1 MVLSLTENHIKR
13 KEAMMLTNHRKTK
26 RQIFEDTLND
36 IKTATNRKNVD
47 LAIKLTTWL
56 KDKLLL
62 AESAE
67 QLKIDLRKA
76 AEAKRIERKK
86 AQQENRKPCYK
97 GIPYIKPLKVSRGEV
112 WQCELGQNIGSEQNE
127 SRPVLIIQN
136 DVTNTHSPNT
146 IIAPL
151 TSLSNRSDK
160 KGATLTPEEAA
171 EERQKLRANEVL
183 ILPEQHAGGESTG
196 IAAPSVL
203 MCQNIKEVNKMRLQY
218 RITLLDPEVMKEV
231 DIAIRNSLGLE

>member
-1 MVLSLTENHIKR
+1 M
-13 KEAMMLTNHRKTK
+13 TNHRKTK

-36 IKTATNRKNVD
+36 IKNATNKKNVD
-47 LAIKLTTWL
+47 IAIRLTTWL

-67 QLKIDLRKA
+67 QLKIDSRKA
-76 AEAKRIERKK
+76 AQAKNAERIK
-86 AQQENRKPCYK
+86 AQQEKRKPCYK
-97 GIPYIKPLKVSRGEV
+97 GIPYVKPLKVSRGEV

-136 DVTNTHSPNT
+136 NVTNTHSPNT

-160 KGATLTPEEAA
+160 KGVILTPEDAS
-171 EERQKLRANEVL
+171 EERGKLRENEVL
-183 ILPEQHAGGESTG
+183 ILPEDHAESESTG
-196 IAAPSVL
+196 IAVPSVL
-203 MCQNIKEVNKMRLQY
+203 MCQNIKEVNKLRLQY
-218 RITLLDPEVMKEV
+218 RITLLSPEIMKEV
-231 DIAIRNSLGLE
+231 DIAIHNSLGLE